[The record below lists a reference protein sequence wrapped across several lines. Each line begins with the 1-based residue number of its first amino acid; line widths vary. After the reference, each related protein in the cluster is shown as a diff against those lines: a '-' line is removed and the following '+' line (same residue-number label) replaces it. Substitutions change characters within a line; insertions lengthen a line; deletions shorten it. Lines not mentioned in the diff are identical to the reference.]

1 MEALLCDC
9 AGKPDSSVVSF
20 FEMHARYHI
29 FPSVASATAETTETT
44 EKGPQARTRVRPLSS
59 GSVQFQPSTVTP
71 LSSTQ
76 SSLPNLIKMTD
87 DYKVVIIGES
97 GVGKTCLVRKYDTP
111 TLKVKEMQ
119 LQPTIGSNYVSKIE
133 EVKPGCMTTAA

>member
-1 MEALLCDC
+1 
-9 AGKPDSSVVSF
+9 
-20 FEMHARYHI
+20 
-29 FPSVASATAETTETT
+29 
-44 EKGPQARTRVRPLSS
+44 
-59 GSVQFQPSTVTP
+59 
-71 LSSTQ
+71 
-76 SSLPNLIKMTD
+76 MTD